1 MYYCLVLVSEIFG
14 IAPKFLVRYFGD
26 RQKANAPSIAMLD
39 EGQRSDS
46 IILSTNPI
54 QNDTATKAKLLAL
67 QKQLNSQ
74 NQQMIELSSM
84 NRTLVNEKR
93 GVKKEAGKTK
103 RGGGRGAAA
112 KKKAGKKVFGQT
124 TFQ

>member
-1 MYYCLVLVSEIFG
+1 
-14 IAPKFLVRYFGD
+14 
-26 RQKANAPSIAMLD
+26 
-39 EGQRSDS
+39 
-46 IILSTNPI
+46 
-54 QNDTATKAKLLAL
+54 
-67 QKQLNSQ
+67 
-74 NQQMIELSSM
+74 MIELSSM